1 MSVTPNNTLP
11 KCTRT
16 AVIDL
21 LFKEK
26 YKLTQTQMLVM
37 YYLLMLKNWVKF
49 IDDGFYVILS
59 SKIERDLQL
68 HPKTVEASLTKLKK
82 LKLIETKRC
91 VVEEWNRYKTYR
103 GIKITELGK
112 EYNLSH
118 YKEEQYQYAVELEK
132 KNKELQAQIEK
143 IDKEKAKLA
152 QQKSD
157 LELTE
162 RCLIMHL
169 EADDKLK
176 DSALENI
183 EKYQKL
189 EEKYIALEIENEQL
203 KKEKET
209 KAENKTP
216 KKTEKEKQKEIAK
229 ELNDIDKFRKKIIK
243 EFAQSGKAICN
254 CVANEDDWAT
264 HTTFYINSYNRLCII
279 LPDGTFRQISNPKQV
294 ENFWR
299 WAFYHQDRIGKLLNT
314 KKLADISTLLIFI
327 GAFVLLDR
335 GVYQIK
341 QLQPV
346 VGGVKVTIA
355 DSDGILSIMGNG
367 LGHNIQDVNLCKRF
381 FENNSVP
388 KSSNSQ

>member
-21 LFKEK
+21 LFKK
-26 YKLTQTQMLVM
+26 KHQLTQTQMLVM
-37 YYLLMLKNWVKF
+37 YYLLMLKNWVPF

-59 SKIERDLQL
+59 SKIEQDLQL

-91 VVEEWNRYKTYR
+91 VVEEWNKYKTYR

-189 EEKYIALEIENEQL
+189 EEQYIILEIENEQL

-216 KKTEKEKQKEIAK
+216 KKTEKEKQKEIAQ

-243 EFAQSGKAICN
+243 EFAQSGKPICN
-254 CVANEDDWAT
+254 CVANEDDWAM
-264 HTTFYINSYNRLCII
+264 HTTFYVNSYNRLSIC
-279 LPDGTFRQISNPKQV
+279 LPNGKFQQISNPKQV

-299 WAFYHQDRIGKLLNT
+299 WGFYHQDRIGKVLNT
-314 KKLADISTLLIFI
+314 KQLADISTLLIFI
-327 GAFVLLDR
+327 GAFVLLDK
-335 GVYQIK
+335 GLYQIK

-355 DSDGILSIMGNG
+355 DSNGNLSIILYLVGQM
-367 LGHNIQDVNLCKRF
+367 LL
-381 FENNSVP
+381 
-388 KSSNSQ
+388 